1 MWPAKVDVEIAS
13 VVSEWVG
20 VVQIPR
26 RFGCRGLCF
35 TSVARGSQKNADSQ
49 IADALRSTI
58 LPIFLALLNIQLL

>member
-35 TSVARGSQKNADSQ
+35 TSV
-49 IADALRSTI
+49 DASR
-58 LPIFLALLNIQLL
+58 

>member
-35 TSVARGSQKNADSQ
+35 TSV
-49 IADALRSTI
+49 DAFTPSRQTSPAYNTS
-58 LPIFLALLNIQLL
+58 LACGK